1 MATYQIDEEDL
12 PAKREDRVEIEI
24 ELSEELPAAD
34 PKARKR
40 KGKRQGERISAQF
53 ESDSTQGEGYLKNVS
68 KSGLFVRSDQLPM
81 RGETLRVR
89 IERTFGDWVEVEGE
103 VRWTTQDLDVDRPV
117 RPGFGLR
124 ILKPTRD
131 FKVFYRELLQGD
143 DD

>member
-12 PAKREDRVEIEI
+12 PAKREDRVEIEL
-24 ELSEELPAAD
+24 ELAEELPAAD
-34 PKARKR
+34 PGARKR
-40 KGKRQGERISAQF
+40 KGERISAQF
-53 ESDSTQGEGYLKNVS
+53 ESDSIQGEGYLKNVS
-68 KSGLFVRSDQLPM
+68 KSGLFVRSDQLPT
-81 RGETLRVR
+81 RGETLKVR